1 MEAQLHLWICN
12 ALFVKKSKYRKEEE
26 IQNKIIL
33 HKMTFLTLGD
43 ASTPYT
49 CVMTYDL
56 MKSDRQE
63 K

>member
-1 MEAQLHLWICN
+1 MEAQLYLWICN
-12 ALFVKKSKYRKEEE
+12 APFVKKSKYRKEEE
-26 IQNKIIL
+26 IQNKIVL